1 MAITTFDELKTA
13 AANWLGRTDLTGR
26 IPEFVALAEGR
37 MNRTIYARA
46 QEARATAT
54 LTADDAYTALPTDLR
69 TIRAVQLNTTP
80 TTVLR
85 FMPPSQLE
93 RTYPSTTTGKPL
105 AYAVIGGEIKWAP
118 TPDTGYTA
126 EILYTQGIP
135 ALSAS
140 QTNNTYLIRSPDAYL
155 YGTLVEAHRYL
166 MDPNQANN
174 FDQLFGR
181 AMSEMKSEDDEARW
195 GGSPLQ
201 MKTGSTP

>member
-1 MAITTFDELKTA
+1 MAISTFDELKTA
-13 AANWLGRTDLTGR
+13 AANWLGRDDLTDR
-26 IPEFVALAEGR
+26 IPEFIALAEGR
-37 MNRTIYARA
+37 INRTVFARA

-135 ALSAS
+135 ALSDS
-140 QTNNTYLIRSPDAYL
+140 PTNNTYLIRSPDAYL
-155 YGTLVEAHRYL
+155 YGALTEAHRYL
-166 MDPNQANN
+166 MDPAQANN

-181 AMSEMKSEDDEARW
+181 AMAEIKAADDEARW

>member
-1 MAITTFDELKTA
+1 M
-13 AANWLGRTDLTGR
+13 
-26 IPEFVALAEGR
+26 
-37 MNRTIYARA
+37 
-46 QEARATAT
+46 
-54 LTADDAYTALPTDLR
+54 TADDAYTALPTDLR

-93 RTYPSTTTGKPL
+93 RTYPSTTPGKPL

-135 ALSAS
+135 ALSDS
-140 QTNNTYLIRSPDAYL
+140 QTNNTYLLRSPDAYL

-181 AMSEMKSEDDEARW
+181 AMSERKAEDDEARW
-195 GGSPLQ
+195 GGSPLI
-201 MKTGSTP
+201 MKTASAP

>member
-1 MAITTFDELKTA
+1 MAISTFDELKTA
-13 AANWLGRTDLTGR
+13 AANWLGRDDLTDR
-26 IPEFVALAEGR
+26 IPEFIALAEGR
-37 MNRTIYARA
+37 INRTVFARA

-118 TPDTGYTA
+118 PPAPGYTA

-135 ALSAS
+135 ALSDS

-155 YGTLVEAHRYL
+155 YGALTEAHRYL
-166 MDPNQANN
+166 MDPAQANN

-181 AMSEMKSEDDEARW
+181 AMAEIKAEDDEARW

>member
-13 AANWLGRTDLTGR
+13 AANWLGRDDLTDR
-26 IPEFVALAEGR
+26 IPEFIALAEGR
-37 MNRTIYARA
+37 MNRTIFARA
-46 QEARATAT
+46 QEVRATAT
-54 LTADDAYTALPTDLR
+54 LVADDAYTALPTDLR

-93 RTYPSTTTGKPL
+93 RTYPSTASGKPL

-118 TPDTGYTA
+118 TPDSGYTA

-135 ALSAS
+135 ALSDS
-140 QTNNTYLIRSPDAYL
+140 QTNNTYLLRSPDAYL

-166 MDPNQANN
+166 MDPAQANN

-181 AMSEMKSEDDEARW
+181 AMSEMKAEDDEARW
-195 GGSPLQ
+195 GGSPLL
-201 MKTGSTP
+201 MKTASAP

>member
-1 MAITTFDELKTA
+1 MAIGTFDELKTA
-13 AANWLGRTDLTGR
+13 VANWLGRDDLTDR
-26 IPEFVALAEGR
+26 IPEFIALAEGR
-37 MNRTIYARA
+37 MNRTIFARA
-46 QEARATAT
+46 QEVRATAT
-54 LTADDAYTALPTDLR
+54 LTADDAYTALPKHLR
-69 TIRAVQLNTTP
+69 QIRVVQLNTTP
-80 TTVLR
+80 TTILR
-85 FMPPSQLE
+85 FMPPGMLE

-105 AYAVIGGEIKWAP
+105 AYSVIGGEIKFAP

-140 QTNNTYLIRSPDAYL
+140 QTNNTYLVRSPDAYL

-181 AMSEMKSEDDEARW
+181 AMAEMKAEDDEARW

-201 MKTGSTP
+201 MKTASAP

>member
-1 MAITTFDELKTA
+1 MAISTFDELKTA
-13 AANWLGRTDLTGR
+13 AANWLGRDDLTDR
-26 IPEFVALAEGR
+26 IPEFIALAEGR
-37 MNRTIYARA
+37 INRTVFARA

-69 TIRAVQLNTTP
+69 TSRAVQLNTTP

-135 ALSAS
+135 ALSDS

-155 YGTLVEAHRYL
+155 YGALTEAHRYL
-166 MDPNQANN
+166 MDPAQANN

-181 AMSEMKSEDDEARW
+181 AMAEIKAEDEEARW

-201 MKTGSTP
+201 MKPNSTP

>member
-1 MAITTFDELKTA
+1 MAITTFDELKAA
-13 AANWLGRTDLTGR
+13 AANWLGRDDLSDR
-26 IPEFVALAEGR
+26 IPEFIALAEGR
-37 MNRTIYARA
+37 MSRTIFARA

-135 ALSAS
+135 ALSDS
-140 QTNNTYLIRSPDAYL
+140 QTNNTYLLRSPDAYL

-181 AMSEMKSEDDEARW
+181 AMSEMKAEDDEARW
-195 GGSPLQ
+195 GGSPLI
-201 MKTGSTP
+201 MKTASAP

>member
-1 MAITTFDELKTA
+1 MAITTFEELKTA
-13 AANWLGRTDLTGR
+13 AANWLGRTDLKDR
-26 IPEFVALAEGR
+26 IPEFIALAEGR
-37 MNRTIYARA
+37 INRTVFARA
-46 QEARATAT
+46 QEVRSTAT
-54 LTADDAYTALPTDLR
+54 LVADDAYTSLPTDLR

-85 FMPPSQLE
+85 YMPPSQLE

-105 AYAVIGGEIKWAP
+105 VYTVIGTEIKWAP
-118 TPDTGYTA
+118 TPDSGYTA

-135 ALSAS
+135 ALSSSNAV
-140 QTNNTYLIRSPDAYL
+140 NTYLTRSPDAYL
-155 YGTLVEAHRYL
+155 YGALTEAHRYL

-174 FDQLFGR
+174 FDQLFSR
-181 AMSEMKSEDDEARW
+181 AMSEIKAEDDEARW

>member
-13 AANWLGRTDLTGR
+13 AANWLGRSDLTDR

-54 LTADDAYTALPTDLR
+54 LTADDAYTSLPTDLR
-69 TIRAVQLNTTP
+69 QIRAVQLNTTP

-85 FMPPSQLE
+85 YMPPSQLE

-105 AYAVIGGEIKWAP
+105 VYTVIGTEIKWAP
-118 TPDTGYTA
+118 TPDSGYTA

-140 QTNNTYLIRSPDAYL
+140 QTNNIYLTRSPDAYL
-155 YGTLVEAHRYL
+155 YGTLTEAHRYL

-181 AMSEMKSEDDEARW
+181 AMAEIKAEDEEARW

>member
-13 AANWLGRTDLTGR
+13 TANWLGRDDLTDR
-26 IPEFVALAEGR
+26 IPEFIAMAEGR
-37 MNRTIYARA
+37 MNRTIFARA

-54 LTADDAYTALPTDLR
+54 LTADDAYTSLPTDLR
-69 TIRAVQLNTTP
+69 QIRSVQLNTTP

-85 FMPPSQLE
+85 FMPPAMLE

-105 AYAVIGGEIKWAP
+105 AYAVIGTEIKFAP
-118 TPDTGYTA
+118 TPDSGYTA

-135 ALSAS
+135 ALSSSNAV
-140 QTNNTYLIRSPDAYL
+140 NTYLTRSPDAYL
-155 YGTLVEAHRYL
+155 YGTLTEAHRYL
-166 MDPNQANN
+166 MDPGQANN

-181 AMSEMKSEDDEARW
+181 AMGEIKAEDDEARW

-201 MKTGSTP
+201 MKTSSAP

>member
-1 MAITTFDELKTA
+1 MAIGTFDELKTA
-13 AANWLGRTDLTGR
+13 VANWLGRSDLTDR
-26 IPEFVALAEGR
+26 IPEFVELTEAR
-37 MNRTIYARA
+37 MNRIIEARA
-46 QEARATAT
+46 QEVRATAT

-69 TIRAVQLNTTP
+69 TIRTVQLNTTP

-85 FMPPSQLE
+85 YMPPAMLE

-105 AYAVIGGEIKWAP
+105 AYTVIGTEIKFAP
-118 TPDTGYTA
+118 TPDSGYTA
-126 EILYTQGIP
+126 EILYIQGIP

-155 YGTLVEAHRYL
+155 YGTLSEAHRYL

-174 FDQLFGR
+174 FDQLFSR
-181 AMSEMKSEDDEARW
+181 AMGEIKKEDEEARW

-201 MKTGSTP
+201 MKTASAP

>member
-13 AANWLGRTDLTGR
+13 AANWLGRDDLTDR
-26 IPEFVALAEGR
+26 IPEFIVLAEAR
-37 MNRTIYARA
+37 MNRTIFARA

-54 LTADDAYTALPTDLR
+54 LVADDAFTALPTDLR

-85 FMPPSQLE
+85 FMPPSMLE
-93 RTYPSTTTGKPL
+93 RTYPSSTSGKPL

-118 TPDTGYTA
+118 TPDSGYTA

-140 QTNNTYLIRSPDAYL
+140 QTNNTYLLRSPDAYL

-166 MDPNQANN
+166 MDPAQANN

-181 AMSEMKSEDDEARW
+181 AMSEMKAEDDEARW

-201 MKTGSTP
+201 MQTASAP

>member
-13 AANWLGRTDLTGR
+13 AANWLGRSDLTDR

-37 MNRTIYARA
+37 MNRTIFARA

-166 MDPNQANN
+166 MDPAQANN

-181 AMSEMKSEDDEARW
+181 AMSEMKAEDDEARW

-201 MKTGSTP
+201 MKTASAP

>member
-13 AANWLGRTDLTGR
+13 AANWLGRTDLTDR

-37 MNRTIYARA
+37 MNRTIFARA

-166 MDPNQANN
+166 MDPAQANN

-181 AMSEMKSEDDEARW
+181 AMSEMKAEDDEARW

-201 MKTGSTP
+201 MKTASAP

>member
-13 AANWLGRTDLTGR
+13 AANWLGRTDLTDR

-37 MNRTIYARA
+37 INRTIFARA

-54 LTADDAYTALPTDLR
+54 LTADDAYTSLPTDLR
-69 TIRAVQLNTTP
+69 QIRAVQLNTTP

-85 FMPPSQLE
+85 YMPPSQLE

-105 AYAVIGGEIKWAP
+105 VYTVIGTEIKWAP
-118 TPDTGYTA
+118 TPDSGYTA

-135 ALSAS
+135 ALSSSNAV
-140 QTNNTYLIRSPDAYL
+140 NTYLTRSPDAYL
-155 YGTLVEAHRYL
+155 YGTLTEAHRYL
-166 MDPNQANN
+166 MGPNQANN
-174 FDQLFGR
+174 FDQLFSR
-181 AMSEMKSEDDEARW
+181 AMSEIKAEDDEARW

>member
-13 AANWLGRTDLTGR
+13 TANWLGRDDLTDR
-26 IPEFVALAEGR
+26 IPEFIAMAEGR
-37 MNRTIYARA
+37 MNRTIFARA

-54 LTADDAYTALPTDLR
+54 LTADDAYTSLPTDLR
-69 TIRAVQLNTTP
+69 QIRSVQLNTTP

-85 FMPPSQLE
+85 FMPPAMLE

-105 AYAVIGGEIKWAP
+105 AYAVIGTEIKFAP
-118 TPDTGYTA
+118 TPDSGYTA

-135 ALSAS
+135 ALSSSNAV
-140 QTNNTYLIRSPDAYL
+140 NTYLTRSPDAYL
-155 YGTLVEAHRYL
+155 YGTLTEAHRYL
-166 MDPNQANN
+166 MDPGQANN

-181 AMSEMKSEDDEARW
+181 ALGEIKAEDDEARW

-201 MKTGSTP
+201 MKTASAP

>member
-1 MAITTFDELKTA
+1 MAITPFDELKTA
-13 AANWLGRTDLTGR
+13 AANWLGRDDLTDR
-26 IPEFVALAEGR
+26 IPEFIALAEGR
-37 MNRTIYARA
+37 ISRTVFARA
-46 QEARATAT
+46 QEVRSTAT
-54 LTADDAYTALPTDLR
+54 LVADDAYTSLPTDLR

-93 RTYPSTTTGKPL
+93 RTYPSTTTGKPV
-105 AYAVIGGEIKWAP
+105 AYTVIGVEIKWAP
-118 TPDTGYTA
+118 TPDSGYTA

-135 ALSAS
+135 ALSDS

-155 YGTLVEAHRYL
+155 YGTLTEAHRYL

-174 FDQLFGR
+174 FDQLFSR
-181 AMSEMKSEDDEARW
+181 AMSEIKAEDDEARW

>member
-13 AANWLGRTDLTGR
+13 AANWLGRDDLTDR
-26 IPEFVALAEGR
+26 IPEFIALAEGR
-37 MNRTIYARA
+37 INRTVFARA
-46 QEARATAT
+46 QEVRSTAT
-54 LTADDAYTALPTDLR
+54 LVADDAYTSLPTDLR

-85 FMPPSQLE
+85 YMPPSQLE

-105 AYAVIGGEIKWAP
+105 VYTVIGTEIKWAP
-118 TPDTGYTA
+118 TPDSGYTA

-135 ALSAS
+135 ALSSSNAV
-140 QTNNTYLIRSPDAYL
+140 NTYLTRSPDAYL
-155 YGTLVEAHRYL
+155 YGALTEAHRYL
-166 MDPNQANN
+166 MDPAQANN

-181 AMSEMKSEDDEARW
+181 AMAEIKAEDDEARW